1 MLNKI
6 IYNYD
11 FNKIETN
18 LLNHISNLYLND
30 VVAFISS
37 TNVISYS
44 SIIDECKDEI
54 DNMSDGYIWHT
65 LLFLNRSSI
74 AVLNNLHTGGII
86 SESQPII
93 KNDLA
98 PQLIMRP
105 LLKNIV
111 CNYRIIPYLN
121 KTMYY
126 EYLVASN
133 ILPNF
138 ENIISIILNSCQKFA
153 GDN

>member
-1 MLNKI
+1 MINKM

-11 FNKIETN
+11 FNKIDKN

-54 DNMSDGYIWHT
+54 DNIPDIYNT

-105 LLKNIV
+105 LLKNII

-121 KTMYY
+121 KTIYY

>member
-1 MLNKI
+1 M

-11 FNKIETN
+11 FNKIDKN

-54 DNMSDGYIWHT
+54 DNIPDIYNT

-105 LLKNIV
+105 LLKNII

-121 KTMYY
+121 KTIYY